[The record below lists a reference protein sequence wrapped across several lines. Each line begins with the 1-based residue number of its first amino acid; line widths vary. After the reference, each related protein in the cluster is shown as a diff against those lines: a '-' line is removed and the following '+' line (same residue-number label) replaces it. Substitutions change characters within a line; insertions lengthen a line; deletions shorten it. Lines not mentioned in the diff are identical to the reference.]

1 MPRDQDH
8 YEVLQIV
15 PDATQQV
22 IEAAYRR
29 LAQKYEPD
37 AGADPQAAIMMRALN
52 EAHQVL
58 TNPIARAEFDR
69 LRAARQ
75 RAPGPPLTLPVVP
88 QSARRYLWA
97 GLAGIAVLGV
107 IIVLLVAGVFG
118 GGGGK
123 TFGDV
128 QVPPGGIS
136 CDAFD
141 LADSYRW
148 NAQVVL
154 DLKAQ
159 DPSLPSTDGYGPEGF
174 IATQDLQGA
183 AQAPDKLQVTTTT
196 HELSPE
202 GSSYVSIGETLWFEN
217 SDGAWASRSA
227 SEAGFSI
234 PYIPS
239 DTCKA
244 VQPDIHLDGLTG
256 APEMVGEIAS
266 HKYHFD
272 SLKSD
277 LPDRHPSFGPGSDAA
292 RIVNVFAGDIWVADD
307 GGYISKMD
315 LGGIGHYE
323 NGRELVIRVFYELLG
338 VNDGSVDI
346 QPPA

>member
-8 YEVLQIV
+8 YEVLQV
-15 PDATQQV
+15 APDAGQEV

-37 AGADPQAAIMMRALN
+37 AGTDPQAAIMMRALN

-69 LRAARQ
+69 LRPARQ
-75 RAPGPPLTLPVVP
+75 RAPGPLLTLPVVP
-88 QSARRYLWA
+88 QSARRYLWG

-123 TFGDV
+123 TFGDI

-136 CDAFD
+136 CDAFA

-154 DLKAQ
+154 DLKPR
-159 DPSLPSTDGYGPEGF
+159 DPSLPNTDGYGPEGF
-174 IATQDLQGA
+174 IATQNLQGA
-183 AQAPDKLQVTTTT
+183 AQAPDKLQVSATSQ
-196 HELSPE
+196 ELNPK
-202 GSSYVSIGETLWFEN
+202 GSSYVKIGGTLWFED
-217 SDGAWASRSA
+217 SAGAWASRPVSD
-227 SEAGFSI
+227 SDFSI

-239 DTCKA
+239 DTCNA
-244 VQPDIHLDGLTG
+244 IEPDIRLDGLTG

-266 HKYHFD
+266 RKYHFD

-277 LPDRHPSFGPGSDAA
+277 MPDHHPSFGPGSDPA
-292 RIVNVFAGDIWVADD
+292 RFVNVFAGDIWVADD

-315 LGGIGHYE
+315 LGGIGRYE
-323 NGRELVIRVFYELLG
+323 NGRELVIRVFYELLS

-346 QPPA
+346 QPPV

>member
-8 YEVLQIV
+8 YEVLQV
-15 PDATQQV
+15 APDASQDV

-29 LAQKYEPD
+29 LSRKYHPD
-37 AGADPQAAIMMRALN
+37 VSADPQAAIMMRALN

-75 RAPGPPLTLPVVP
+75 RPPGPLLTLPTVP

-107 IIVLLVAGVFG
+107 VVALLVAGVFG

-136 CDAFD
+136 CDAFA

-148 NAQVVL
+148 NAEVVL
-154 DLKAQ
+154 DLKPR
-159 DPSLPSTDGYGPEGF
+159 DPSLPNTDGYGPEGF
-174 IATQDLQGA
+174 VATQDLQGA
-183 AQAPDKLQVTTTT
+183 AQAPDRLQATSTSK
-196 HELSPE
+196 ELNPK
-202 GSSYVSIGETLWFEN
+202 GSSFVRIGATLWFQD
-217 SDGAWASRSA
+217 STGAWASRTVSDA
-227 SEAGFSI
+227 DFSI

-239 DTCKA
+239 DTCSA
-244 VQPDIHLDGLTG
+244 VQPDISLDGLTG
-256 APEMVGEIAS
+256 APEMVGAIAS
-266 HKYHFD
+266 HRYHFD

-277 LPDRHPSFGPGSDAA
+277 LPDRHPSFGPGSDVA
-292 RIVNVFAGDIWVADD
+292 RVVNVYAGDIWVADD

-315 LGGIGHYE
+315 LGGIGRYE